1 MATSIYWPYTVLMV
15 ILLWLTVIVIKH
27 MMTTWPRG
35 LRVIDLM
42 VLPLW
47 WSIESTTFQVT
58 HFSLL
63 GPLVCM
69 FLIWGVALTIYQV
82 FGAKSFNLKKFVTL
96 WWRLIGIVTVLI
108 FVIIITVNA
117 VHWI

>member
-82 FGAKSFNLKKFVTL
+82 FGAKSFNLKKIVTL